1 MAATRRS
8 EEFAVHAA
16 AKPSEQDRQMEAV
29 GIDDPHCGS
38 PPHPRDVSA
47 PAKTADAV
55 QTENEG
61 TTCGRCCVNAWA
73 GFHHVRCK
81 MNTANIGAARRRQD
95 ASLMA
100 TVHARCESL
109 RLADHEEARDRLQ
122 AGIVGL
128 RSVLEVAR
136 NWLRHLP
143 SPQQH
148 SVYSAI
154 RSSDGDF
161 AELIRGLAA
170 CGIQSAFR
178 AHRARSMCRQLGAL
192 QQVLKQS
199 ASIFDALPVALQQ
212 QVRLLLSGSHGVD
225 VEHDQDAKERER
237 DAACVLHLDSSRPT
251 QEGDLSDL
259 ELDMLRNIL
268 SNGSILLKHPDIGRN
283 LRALLILDDKDNVT
297 SSPSLAKNLCRSL
310 VLHSTATMIQKVFRG
325 HIHRSRRFKMVSVS
339 TDRGALCAR
348 QLDRTL
354 DNSWL
359 SVQAVSSQAGAAT
372 AAASPDLPSAVLVP
386 KDEASVD
393 NMAAAGLAGMVHM
406 LQLTL
411 LKWKSLDSPLRGALI
426 GSIAMGQ
433 GPLVTIV
440 RNVSAVSLQMA
451 VRCHFAR
458 RTYRSKRLLSLSRD
472 LTVPATAMNADRL
485 HLQADTAWPHLI
497 SPSMPR
503 SKELHLH
510 SSGLGFA
517 GEQRLSCSVSVFVRQ
532 LQALLEQRHDS
543 QHARRLWNAFRQNG
557 GPLENNIRQ
566 LSALSVQA
574 VVRGHQ
580 TRRRLGK
587 FRQAVGQLASLVR
600 CDAVPG
606 PSGPLSLSLSQSIAL
621 GRQLFAYQ
629 EDRLGGTH
637 SFFSA
642 VCAGQGAVSEV
653 LRHVSTVTI
662 QCAWRARQ
670 ARAMWLRYASHALQ
684 QEQSRELPRLPS
696 KSQASPGKPKA
707 LQRSPRAQA
716 TYKWK
721 TLAPETAANDD
732 LSNTLIPV
740 ALPEA
745 RGIAHEASSEGGLI
759 KDERQVGMV
768 IEGAD
773 ASQACD
779 ASDTEYSSCSE
790 HRNSEDEGDL
800 LDSGEGQEDWNFTVE
815 EYESIDAQDVQH
827 LDAQDAGAHHEQ
839 IAELLSA
846 RPEDPP
852 RMADGCMT
860 MVMQGD
866 EPGLVDSREQ
876 ESEASF
882 AQEKAHGL
890 GLPTRLIRLHEH
902 ALRATAAADE
912 VETLSLDAARAD
924 TTEMGEFIENT
935 ASSVEV
941 NAPAD
946 IVEDNSAVA
955 RPDVTGIQMS
965 AQTELFAR
973 ATPAQP
979 ARAAQMAVPETR
991 LCREAPSS
999 RLQAEPSKGST
1010 QGNSAADEIF
1020 KSSCL
1025 RDHRVRLL
1033 PVLLECLRGTSTW
1046 RRNMHDLLAHLHN
1059 LGLPEQLLPTSGL
1072 YMMLMHNLHFMEADC
1087 RAEAARCLQQLCT
1100 SHRPTTRRVVNS
1112 GAVADCC
1119 AILTAPHARRA
1130 HSSAACLLETLAKH
1144 SARSLI
1150 TWVQTQS
1157 HFERL
1162 ELILMQLL
1170 HVACS
1175 ALQDKAQEADQV
1187 PQVVLA
1193 VLSSVFHLVL
1203 CQRAQTGKAMIAR
1216 GAIETLLRLLQHE
1229 WVTEHSSQH
1238 AKSFELACA
1247 ILDMLLAHATGRR
1260 QFRSVGGI
1268 EVLVSKLCAPMMDSA
1283 FAIVKTLRRLL
1294 QLSDQPLADAQK
1306 MLQLS
1311 GDAALVRCL
1320 LRVEASKDVH
1330 ATTAVLALLA
1340 ELLRMTPVRDEFLL
1354 REPSLVSTVVRITS
1368 APPPLGRHAS
1378 LLCLQLLA
1386 SGVLPSAQ
1394 GVELML
1400 KADACA
1406 AYNNI
1411 AACAPSKLHRC
1422 LALSGLTRLQSTV
1435 DINQFETR
1443 EVETRLEA
1451 LLLGCAAPAAAM
1463 KFAPGA
1469 VAAARACEGNF
1480 EALEA
1485 EAPRTGTERLECVA
1499 ALACLAGS
1507 FHLRPRL
1514 LALPAIPIIAS
1525 VLNEFASA
1533 KQGQSSFPTAG
1544 ICERRSV
1551 AEQIRA
1557 ECASLIYLLSDP
1569 DAETCC
1575 MAQMLEADVLDVLLR
1590 AIECDRAGASLT
1602 SGLEPKGPSLLV
1614 CLAALF
1620 RLLSHFRFRRA
1631 IMQQPSCDLVR
1642 RLCQLVPL
1650 IRSPNVQV
1658 AVFAAMIM
1666 GKLMSDGFQQNQ
1678 AACRSLILQSQ
1689 LIPTLTAALFQSF
1702 ARISDR
1708 NASSV
1713 VNEQALLRRSSL
1725 LHVLAAIAH
1734 LGVVRQA
1741 LIQPKCL
1748 SVLFWAMMHSQVVE
1762 CKLNEGQDRS
1772 MQMSIAACEFE
1783 ARGARDSPG
1792 PGLLYGPF
1800 SKNWYGMSD
1809 HHARSL
1815 RAGGSM
1821 QVPPLLSTSADA
1833 VYMLFKIVSTS
1844 SLEFAFAVRKH
1855 GGSRTMDRMISAVL
1869 AAAHTPLDPSSGHT
1883 MLVFHTLLRL
1893 LAFNEAC
1900 LCAESPH
1907 SLPSHTLASGE
1918 LADALHAVT
1927 VEGELALQEVA
1938 SDIRAASVVRTGA
1951 GWAGKEEDGS
1961 KRWVNHAPAT
1971 HRLLTLHAATSAIR
1985 YLCIAQRRSLN
1996 LKRNIMLSGLRC
2008 RPNFVHLVVGTLKA
2022 LSDVRSGVQHVQDEY
2037 LASLNLDGP
2046 SAFLFQ
2052 HTDMAS
2058 LAPPHAW
2065 NLKGDSARAE
2075 QLKQMRPDDIQ
2086 QVFAN
2091 LIVSIREHCLAI
2103 LMHVTWTCMPQP
2115 SPQPL
2120 ARQSLENA
2128 LEFQDTHAVWSL
2140 DISLTRAMAQGVI
2153 KPSQLARS
2161 VMVRALIGAGANE
2174 VLLSALKRVEL
2185 LVAKSGSSLAV
2196 LPTAEVRAC
2205 TSAVNS
2211 LIGIGLL
2218 EACRGGD
2225 SWFCSSCAALLPVCL
2240 LARLLPCL
2248 LSRTVCCETPVFC
2261 DASSS
2266 QSLPCLRHVLLVQV
2280 HSSRHVRTECRHDL
2294 TVCV

>member
-1 MAATRRS
+1 
-8 EEFAVHAA
+8 
-16 AKPSEQDRQMEAV
+16 
-29 GIDDPHCGS
+29 
-38 PPHPRDVSA
+38 
-47 PAKTADAV
+47 
-55 QTENEG
+55 
-61 TTCGRCCVNAWA
+61 
-73 GFHHVRCK
+73 
-81 MNTANIGAARRRQD
+81 
-95 ASLMA
+95 MA
-100 TVHARCESL
+100 TVHSRCESL
-109 RLADHEEARDRLQ
+109 RLADHEQARDRLQ

-154 RSSDGDF
+154 RSSNGDF

-199 ASIFDALPVALQQ
+199 ASIFDALPVALQH
-212 QVRLLLSGSHGVD
+212 QVRLLLSGAHGVD
-225 VEHDQDAKERER
+225 VEHDQDAEERER

-283 LRALLILDDKDNVT
+283 LRALLNLDDKDNVT
-297 SSPSLAKNLCRSL
+297 SSPSVTKNLCRSL
-310 VLHSTATMIQKVFRG
+310 VLHSTATTIQKVFRG
-325 HIHRSRRFKMVSVS
+325 HRSRRFNS
-339 TDRGALCAR
+339 
-348 QLDRTL
+348 
-354 DNSWL
+354 SWL
-359 SVQAVSSQAGAAT
+359 SIQAVSSQAGASI
-372 AAASPDLPSAVLVP
+372 AAAPRDLPSTVLVP
-386 KDEASVD
+386 EDEASVD

-458 RTYRSKRLLSLSRD
+458 HAYRSKRLLSLSRD
-472 LTVPATAMNADRL
+472 LAVPATAMHADRL
-485 HLQADTAWPHLI
+485 HVQADTAWPHQI
-497 SPSMPR
+497 SHSMPR

-517 GEQRLSCSVSVFVRQ
+517 GEQRLSCSVSAFVRQ

-543 QHARRLWNAFRQNG
+543 QHARRLWNVFRQNE
-557 GPLENNIRQ
+557 GPLESNIRQ

-580 TRRRLGK
+580 TRRRLGN
-587 FRQAVGQLASLVR
+587 FRHAVGKLTSLLR
-600 CDAVPG
+600 GDAVPG
-606 PSGPLSLSLSQSIAL
+606 PRGPLFLSLSQSIAL

-637 SFFSA
+637 SFYSA

-684 QEQSRELPRLPS
+684 QKQNRESPRLPS

-707 LQRSPRAQA
+707 LHRSPRPQA

-721 TLAPETAANDD
+721 TLAPETPAGDD

-740 ALPEA
+740 ALQEA
-745 RGIAHEASSEGGLI
+745 RGIAHEASGQAGLI
-759 KDERQVGMV
+759 KDERHVGMV

-790 HRNSEDEGDL
+790 HRDSEDEGDL

-815 EYESIDAQDVQH
+815 ECESIDAQEVQH

-846 RPEDPP
+846 RPDDPP

-860 MVMQGD
+860 IVMQGD
-866 EPGLVDSREQ
+866 EPGLIDSRDQ

-882 AQEKAHGL
+882 APEKANGGQAL
-890 GLPTRLIRLHEH
+890 TRLHEH

-924 TTEMGEFIENT
+924 TTKIGEFIENT
-935 ASSVEV
+935 VSSGEV

-946 IVEDNSAVA
+946 IVEDTSAVA

-965 AQTELFAR
+965 AQTKLFAR

-979 ARAAQMAVPETR
+979 ARAAQIAVPGTR
-991 LCREAPSS
+991 LSREAPSS

-1059 LGLPEQLLPTSGL
+1059 LGLSEQLLPTSGL
-1072 YMMLMHNLHFMEADC
+1072 YMMLTHNLHFMEADC
-1087 RAEAARCLQQLCT
+1087 RAEAAHCLQQLCT
-1100 SHRPTTRRVVNS
+1100 NHRPTTRRVINS
-1112 GAVADCC
+1112 GAVVDCC
-1119 AILTAPHARRA
+1119 AILIAPNAHRA
-1130 HSSAACLLETLAKH
+1130 HSSAACLLETLAKS

-1175 ALQDKAQEADQV
+1175 ALQDTAQEEDQV
-1187 PQVVLA
+1187 IQVVRA
-1193 VLSSVFHLVL
+1193 VLSTVFHLVS

-1216 GAIETLLRLLQHE
+1216 GAIETLLQLLQHE

-1283 FAIVKTLRRLL
+1283 FAIVQTLRRLL

-1306 MLQLS
+1306 LLQLS

-1330 ATTAVLALLA
+1330 ATIAVLALLA
-1340 ELLRMTPVRDEFLL
+1340 ELLRMTSVRDEFLL
-1354 REPSLVSTVVRITS
+1354 RQPSLVSTVMRITS

-1378 LLCLQLLA
+1378 LSCLQLLA

-1469 VAAARACEGNF
+1469 VAVAAGRACGGNF
-1480 EALEA
+1480 EALKA
-1485 EAPRTGTERLECVA
+1485 GAPRTGTERLECVA
-1499 ALACLAGS
+1499 ALARLAGS

-1525 VLNEFASA
+1525 VLDEFAST
-1533 KQGQSSFPTAG
+1533 KHGQSSIQTAG
-1544 ICERRSV
+1544 ICEGRSV

-1557 ECASLIYLLSDP
+1557 ECATLIYLLSDP

-1575 MAQMLEADVLDVLLR
+1575 VAQMLEAGVLDVLLR

-1602 SGLEPKGPSLLV
+1602 SGLKPKGPSLLV

-1620 RLLSHFRFRRA
+1620 RLLSHFGFRRA

-1658 AVFAAMIM
+1658 AVLAAMIM

-1689 LIPTLTAALFQSF
+1689 LIPTLTTALFQSF
-1702 ARISDR
+1702 VRISDR
-1708 NASSV
+1708 NASPV
-1713 VNEQALLRRSSL
+1713 VNEQALLRRSCL
-1725 LHVLAAIAH
+1725 VHVLAAIAH

-1772 MQMSIAACEFE
+1772 MQMSIAACDFE

-1792 PGLLYGPF
+1792 LGLLYGPF

-1809 HHARSL
+1809 HHARSFGA
-1815 RAGGSM
+1815 RESM
-1821 QVPPLLSTSADA
+1821 QVPPFLSTNADA

-1844 SLEFAFAVRKH
+1844 SLEFALAVRKH

-1900 LCAESPH
+1900 LSAESPH

-1938 SDIRAASVVRTGA
+1938 SDIRAAGVVRTGA
-1951 GWAGKEEDGS
+1951 GWAGNEEDGS

-1985 YLCIAQRRSLN
+1985 YLCIAQRRSRN
-1996 LKRNIMLSGLRC
+1996 LKRNIMLSGLRSQ
-2008 RPNFVHLVVGTLKA
+2008 PNFVHLVVGTLNA
-2022 LSDVRSGVQHVQDEY
+2022 LSDVGSGVQQVQDEY

-2046 SAFLFQ
+2046 AAFLFQ
-2052 HTDMAS
+2052 HTDVAS

-2075 QLKQMRPDDIQ
+2075 QLKQMRTDDIQ

-2140 DISLTRAMAQGVI
+2140 DISLTRAIAQGVI
-2153 KPSQLARS
+2153 KSSQLARS

-2174 VLLSALKRVEL
+2174 VLLSSLKRVEL
-2185 LVAKSGSSLAV
+2185 LVAKSGSSLAI
-2196 LPTAEVRAC
+2196 LPSAEVRAC

-2225 SWFCSSCAALLPVCL
+2225 SWFRSSCAALLPVCL

-2248 LSRTVCCETPVFC
+2248 PSRTICCETPAIC

-2266 QSLPCLRHVLLVQV
+2266 QSLSCLRHVLLFQVQ
-2280 HSSRHVRTECRHDL
+2280 SSRHSRPACNHDL